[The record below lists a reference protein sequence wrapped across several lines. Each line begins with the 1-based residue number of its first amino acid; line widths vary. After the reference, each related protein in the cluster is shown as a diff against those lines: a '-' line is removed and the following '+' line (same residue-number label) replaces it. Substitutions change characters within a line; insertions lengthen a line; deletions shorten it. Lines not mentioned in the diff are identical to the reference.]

1 MEFAVKNRK
10 RIEALMIPYFTPY
23 NLCFKNISTLISLK
37 KRGSRET
44 RDEFLDWKR
53 VSIA

>member
-10 RIEALMIPYFTPY
+10 RIEALMILYFIPY

-37 KRGSRET
+37 KRRS